1 MAFTWPGR
9 VAHHELPVVQKPEI
23 RLEQLEV
30 FGEVFASF
38 SQALNDLTLYGP
50 VGSNQTRVNELRE
63 AAKFAY
69 LPVKEF
75 VSPYFKRSPNPLEHL
90 LFGLTEVWSQPF
102 LSQKVENATEALS
115 IYGQH
120 LRYLISKSE

>member
-9 VAHHELPVVQKPEI
+9 VAHHELPVVPKPVI

-30 FGEVFASF
+30 FGEVFSSF
-38 SQALNDLTLYGP
+38 AQALNDLTNYGP
-50 VGSNQTRVNELRE
+50 IGTNQARVNELRE

-75 VSPYFKRSPNPLEHL
+75 VTPYFKRQPNPLDHL
-90 LFGLTEVWSQPF
+90 LFGITEVWSEPI
-102 LSQKVENATEALS
+102 LGQKIENATEALS
-115 IYGQH
+115 IYSQH

>member
-9 VAHHELPVVQKPEI
+9 VAHHELPVVPKPQI

-30 FGEVFASF
+30 FGEVFSSF
-38 SQALNDLTLYGP
+38 SQALTDLVTYGP
-50 VGSNQTRVNELRE
+50 IGTNQARVSELRE

-69 LPVKEF
+69 MPVKEF
-75 VSPYFKRSPNPLEHL
+75 VGPYFKKTPNPLDHL
-90 LFGLTEVWSQPF
+90 LFGLTETWSQPI
-102 LSQKVENATEALS
+102 LGQKVENATEALS

>member
-1 MAFTWPGR
+1 VAFTWPVKTVSR
-9 VAHHELPVVQKPEI
+9 ELSEVRKPEV
-23 RLEQLEV
+23 RLQQLEV
-30 FGEVFASF
+30 FSEVFEGF
-38 SQALNDLTLYGP
+38 SSALLELVTYGP
-50 VGSNQTRVNELRE
+50 IGTNQARVNELRE

-75 VSPYFKRSPNPLEHL
+75 VTPYLKNSPNPLDHL
-90 LFGLTEVWSQPF
+90 VFGITEVWSQPI
-102 LSQKVENATEALS
+102 LGQKIDIAKEALS

>member
-1 MAFTWPGR
+1 
-9 VAHHELPVVQKPEI
+9 
-23 RLEQLEV
+23 LEV
-30 FGEVFASF
+30 FGEVFNTFA
-38 SQALNDLTLYGP
+38 QALGDLTMYGP
-50 VGSNQTRVNELRE
+50 IGTNQARVNELRE

-75 VSPYFKRSPNPLEHL
+75 VTPYFKRQPNPLDHL
-90 LFGLTEVWSQPF
+90 LYGLTEVWSQPF